1 MFPRAEPVIWGMQ
14 VNSTVEPSS
23 AIVPLSPWEKSLN
36 SQVFGTFSCG
46 PYWMRLFDVV
56 TYEVSRTSC
65 SLWSRSVFLESP
77 CN

>member
-1 MFPRAEPVIWGMQ
+1 MFPRAEPVIWEMQ
-14 VNSTVEPSS
+14 VKTLLLNLLW
-23 AIVPLSPWEKSLN
+23 PLYLCLPEQ

-65 SLWSRSVFLESP
+65 SLWSRSGFLESP
-77 CN
+77 CT